1 MTHSEVTEIELRDD
15 GRLVLTVEVFG
26 FQAGEPV
33 EVSGSA
39 TQANG
44 AMATFYD
51 IQVLPPAGPDHG
63 SSLTVTTLPTTG
75 FASGE
80 VITVAG
86 RAAKIWGTVL
96 QADQHHLPPGV
107 KAAWKAEPQT
117 T

>member
-15 GRLVLTVEVFG
+15 GSLALTVEVFG
-26 FQAGEPV
+26 FEAGVPV

-51 IQVLPPAGPDHG
+51 IQVLPPAGPDGG
-63 SSLTVTTLPTTG
+63 SSLTVTTLPTTE
-75 FASGE
+75 FAAGE
-80 VITVAG
+80 VITVVG

-96 QADQHHLPPGV
+96 QADLPDLPPGV
-107 KAAWKAEPQT
+107 KAAWKAELQT
-117 T
+117 P